1 MRNVLAER
9 YRSYMTGFDPKSPN
23 VARVYDYGL
32 GGRDN
37 FAADREVA
45 VRLLEMYPSVA
56 KAIAGNKQFVSRAV
70 TWVAGQGVGQ
80 FIDLGAGMPTEPAV
94 HEAARAVIPGAR
106 VAYVDNDPVVNSH
119 LSARFAKGDNPVRV
133 LDGDVWDSAAVL
145 GALAEDVDLTR
156 PVCLIMTMVLHFLN
170 APTARS
176 VVAGYLAAA
185 APGSYVIAS
194 VGHGEG
200 GAADNFFRAYSESV
214 QELHNHP
221 VADFT
226 AMFGG
231 HELVPP
237 GIIDAHAW
245 LPGWTDLP
253 PSPPSGDA
261 RVIAAVARLA

>member
-1 MRNVLAER
+1 MRNVFAER

-45 VRLLEMYPSVA
+45 VRLLAMYPSVA

-80 FIDLGAGMPTEPAV
+80 FIDLGAGMPTE
-94 HEAARAVIPGAR
+94 
-106 VAYVDNDPVVNSH
+106 
-119 LSARFAKGDNPVRV
+119 
-133 LDGDVWDSAAVL
+133 
-145 GALAEDVDLTR
+145 LAEDVDLTR
-156 PVCLIMTMVLHFLN
+156 PVCLIMTMMLHFLD

-185 APGSYVIAS
+185 APGSYVVAS

-200 GAADNFFRAYSESV
+200 EAADNFFRAYSESI

-221 VADFT
+221 VAAFT

-231 HELVPP
+231 HELIPP
-237 GIIDAHAW
+237 GVRDAHAW

>member
-1 MRNVLAER
+1 
-9 YRSYMTGFDPKSPN
+9 MTGFDPKSPN

-37 FAADREVA
+37 FAVDREA
-45 VRLLEMYPSVA
+45 AARLLAMYPSVA
-56 KAIAGNKQFVSRAV
+56 TAIAGNRQFVSRAV

-80 FIDLGAGMPTEPAV
+80 FIDLGAGMPIEPAV
-94 HEAARAVIPGAR
+94 HETARAVIPGAR

-119 LSARFAKGDNPVRV
+119 LSARFAKGANPVRV
-133 LDGDVWDSAAVL
+133 VNGDVWDTAAVL
-145 GALAEDVDLTR
+145 GALAGDVDLTR
-156 PVCLIMTMVLHFLN
+156 PVCLIMTMVLHFLD
-170 APTARS
+170 APAARS
-176 VVAGYLAAA
+176 AVAGYLAAA
-185 APGSYVIAS
+185 APGSYLVAS

-200 GAADNFFRAYSESV
+200 EAADNFFRAYSETL
-214 QELHNHP
+214 QPLYNHP
-221 VADFT
+221 VAEFT

-237 GIIDAHAW
+237 GVRDAHAW

-253 PSPPSGDA
+253 PSPPTGDA